1 MKLFFTL
8 FLVFSSIYFS
18 AQINKDSLLSNLQDG
33 SMDSILH
40 MEALKDI
47 QESNG
52 LKSAGHLGYEKKLE
66 EIRINY
72 EKEIRD
78 SQRRNENLIL
88 IFVGTITF
96 AIFVFG
102 FFMRNRKKSNLREK
116 ERLLQQIEDLKK
128 KLSAQS
134 LSTSKKDK
142 KSFSLDKER
151 LEKAIDSKLGES
163 SWKILNL
170 IFETPS
176 ISNKDIAER
185 VSLSVEGVSSS
196 LRRMYQAFEINSSS
210 NKKITLI
217 MKATRL
223 SFDD

>member
-1 MKLFFTL
+1 M
-8 FLVFSSIYFS
+8 
-18 AQINKDSLLSNLQDG
+18 LSNLQDG

-40 MEALKDI
+40 MEALKYI

-52 LKSAGHLGYEKKLE
+52 LKSAGDLGYEKKLE

-151 LEKAIDSKLGES
+151 LEKAINSKLGES

-176 ISNKDIAER
+176 ISNKDIAEK

-223 SFDD
+223 SLDD

>member
-1 MKLFFTL
+1 M
-8 FLVFSSIYFS
+8 
-18 AQINKDSLLSNLQDG
+18 LSNLQDG

-176 ISNKDIAER
+176 ISNKDIAEK

>member
-1 MKLFFTL
+1 M
-8 FLVFSSIYFS
+8 
-18 AQINKDSLLSNLQDG
+18 LSNLQDG

-52 LKSAGHLGYEKKLE
+52 LKSAGDLGYEKKLE

-176 ISNKDIAER
+176 ISNKDIAEK